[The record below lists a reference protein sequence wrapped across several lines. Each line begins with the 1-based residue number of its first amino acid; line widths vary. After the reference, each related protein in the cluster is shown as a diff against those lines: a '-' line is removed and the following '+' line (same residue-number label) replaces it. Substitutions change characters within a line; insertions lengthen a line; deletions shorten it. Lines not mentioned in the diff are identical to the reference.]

1 MNENTVIIIQGRS
14 VSPAFIDLVNELT
27 DHFVIGE
34 DNKSIKDDLFELLGY
49 IAINA
54 YRKQLDHDFIRITS
68 AAFYLY
74 RFADKIEKVKIESL
88 NPNNE
93 GSSMKHN

>member
-1 MNENTVIIIQGRS
+1 MNENTVIIIKGRS
-14 VSPAFIDLVNELT
+14 VSPAFIYLVNELT

-54 YRKQLDHDFIRITS
+54 ARKQLDHDFTRITN

-74 RFADKIEKVKIESL
+74 RFADKIGELPKSIKL
-88 NPNNE
+88 NNNDE
-93 GSSMKHN
+93 E